1 MSGGLLTLAIG
12 LSVLTAGAAA
22 VSDFRTGHIPNWISG
37 GALAAGVSLQA
48 YAGARGYDYFSFG
61 GRTALWGVAHAL
73 LGALACGL
81 FPYLLFRKQLT
92 SEDGDTRRVGGGGDV
107 KVFAG
112 LGALL
117 GMYFGIEAEFFA
129 VCVAGVL
136 GMARLAWHGR
146 LLAAMTNTLFI
157 GLNPVLPRTWRREI
171 RPELLTTIRMGGAI
185 LIGTVIAALSNSPL

>member
-1 MSGGLLTLAIG
+1 MSVGLLALAIG
-12 LSVLTAGAAA
+12 LSVLTAAAAA

-37 GALAAGVSLQA
+37 GAFAAGVVLQGA
-48 YAGARGYDYFSFG
+48 AGAMGFEFKSFG
-61 GRTALWGVAHAL
+61 GTTVWWGIAHAL
-73 LGALACGL
+73 LGALVCGF

-92 SEDGDTRRVGGGGDV
+92 SEDGGTRRVGGGGDV

-112 LGALL
+112 IGALL
-117 GMYFGIEAEFFA
+117 GMYYGIEAEFFA

-146 LLAAMTNTLFI
+146 LLSAMTNTLFI
-157 GLNPVLPRTWRREI
+157 GLNPLLPKGWRREI